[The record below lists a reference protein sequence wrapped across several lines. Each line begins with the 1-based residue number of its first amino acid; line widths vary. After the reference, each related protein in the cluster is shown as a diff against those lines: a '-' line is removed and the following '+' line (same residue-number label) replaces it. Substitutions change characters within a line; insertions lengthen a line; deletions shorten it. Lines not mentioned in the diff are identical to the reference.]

1 MKDQL
6 KVARTLREQLTRHQ
20 RIVDLL
26 KYKLGEDRLDM
37 VGGQLIIFLDMVE
50 QRRVLQVKP
59 LIERTDPLFAI
70 LGRVRF
76 FVFCHLSTLW
86 SPCVASG
93 IARAFIPTRRMLN
106 VVWNR
111 CSRLA

>member
-1 MKDQL
+1 MSFKSTPHRITAPIRDFRPFQGSRPAFIRTVVKDQL

-50 QRRVLQVKP
+50 QRRVL
-59 LIERTDPLFAI
+59 
-70 LGRVRF
+70 
-76 FVFCHLSTLW
+76 
-86 SPCVASG
+86 
-93 IARAFIPTRRMLN
+93 
-106 VVWNR
+106 
-111 CSRLA
+111 